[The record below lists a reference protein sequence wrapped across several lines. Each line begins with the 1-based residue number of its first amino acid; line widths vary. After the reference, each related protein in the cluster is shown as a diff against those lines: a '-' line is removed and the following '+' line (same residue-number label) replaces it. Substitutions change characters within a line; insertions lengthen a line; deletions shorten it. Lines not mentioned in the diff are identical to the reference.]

1 MTEKLRRRA
10 IAEKIA
16 DLISD
21 KGLTQPFGGE
31 VYHGNSNGR
40 TYHGVTFAIP
50 RLLDGEVRVYGPEF
64 IMIRSRGPAEMPLVV
79 FDSVDNALEFLDL
92 AFAQHK
98 GMEAMQLRRR
108 GQ

>member
-31 VYHGNSNGR
+31 VYHGNSEGR

-50 RLLDGEVRVYGPEF
+50 RLLDGEVRVYGPNF
-64 IMIRSRGPAEMPLVV
+64 ILIRSRGPAELPLVV
-79 FDSVDNALEFLDL
+79 FDEVDNACEFIDL
-92 AFAQHK
+92 AWVQHR
-98 GMEAMQLRRR
+98 GTEAMQIRRK